1 VLSGTN
7 QNEITTPDK
16 KVSTE
21 WETWARQLN
30 RLGLS
35 AFAATLLESGG
46 AFATL
51 AAQSIY
57 ISKPL
62 ANTWISDSTLRCLAN
77 LLEDPGQSIAFAS
90 LLREQ
95 AR

>member
-1 VLSGTN
+1 M
-7 QNEITTPDK
+7 EK

-21 WETWARQLN
+21 WETWARQLK
-30 RLGLS
+30 RWGLS
-35 AFAATLLESGG
+35 GLAATLLESGG
-46 AFATL
+46 AFSTL

-62 ANTWISDSTLRCLAN
+62 ANTWISETKLSHLAN
-77 LLEDPGQSIAFAS
+77 LLEDPEQGIAFAS

>member
-1 VLSGTN
+1 VLPGTN
-7 QNEITTPDK
+7 QNEINAQKIPA
-16 KVSTE
+16 E
-21 WETWARQLN
+21 WETWARQLK
-30 RLGLS
+30 RWGLS
-35 AFAATLLESGG
+35 RFAATLLESGG

-51 AAQSIY
+51 AAQSVY

-62 ANTWISDSTLRCLAN
+62 ANTWISDSRLSSLAN
-77 LLEDPGQSIAFAS
+77 LLEDPEQGNAFAN